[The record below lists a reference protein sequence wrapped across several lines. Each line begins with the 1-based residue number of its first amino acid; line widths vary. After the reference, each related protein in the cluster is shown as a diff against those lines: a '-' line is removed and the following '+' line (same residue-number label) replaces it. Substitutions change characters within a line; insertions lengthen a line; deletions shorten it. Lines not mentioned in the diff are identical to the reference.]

1 MDKPQPL
8 NVTDIEVVV
17 YHGDIANDRYFAKV
31 HFVGLGI
38 YINSFS
44 IQQSARHKGYWVS
57 PPRHSQGLGR
67 FTTTVDFDKNLPTWG
82 IVERRAL
89 EAVEQYKRANR
100 DKIPTVSNANFG
112 GRLKDRSMFF

>member
-44 IQQSARHKGYWVS
+44 IQQSVRHKGYWVS

-67 FTTTVDFDKNLPTWG
+67 FTTTVDFDKSLPTWG
-82 IVERRAL
+82 IVEQRAL
-89 EAVEQYKRANR
+89 EAVEQYKRAIR
-100 DKIPTVSNANFG
+100 DKIPIVNNADFG
-112 GRLKDRSMFF
+112 GNLKRKQTRF